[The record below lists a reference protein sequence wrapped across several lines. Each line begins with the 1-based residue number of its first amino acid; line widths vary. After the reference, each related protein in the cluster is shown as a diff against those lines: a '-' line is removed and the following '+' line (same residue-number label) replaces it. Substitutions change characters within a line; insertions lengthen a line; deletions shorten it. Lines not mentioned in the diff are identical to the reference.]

1 MTALA
6 TYGAIAREVFE
17 PREILSPSAWAERHY
32 RVTTG
37 DFRGPFS
44 LDRTPYLRGLL
55 DAIADPAVRVVAV
68 KKGSQVG
75 GTLALRAA
83 LFWWVDSV
91 GGTCMYVLPK
101 DDAAGEQCKLRIL
114 PAVEACDPIRAR
126 IITGKGESASK
137 LLRFSPATDIVFR
150 GAMTERNLESL
161 DADLVYVDEVDRCPP
176 RTCHLAKQR
185 GKTLAQS
192 KVVLCGKPGL
202 AGEGVDREYDLSDR
216 RRYLLPCP
224 ACGVY
229 HERTFARVRWHGRN
243 REGEIGWDS
252 RDLTSPA
259 QVVRETACLRCP
271 NLACRARI
279 GPDANLWQLSLGVWA
294 AQGQSVAPLRPRL
307 TRRGVQPGP
316 DAPPADRWHDT
327 PGTLGGKAFASDQAG
342 FHVPEL
348 ISGVAVGGPYA
359 GVAGDFVERGGVM
372 DADVLADRLG
382 LAYSPVSR
390 PPEVSQ
396 LRKATCGENPLHA
409 GQVPD
414 EAVALIAAVDVQIGH
429 AFVAVTAYAA
439 RMRTRWLV
447 WYEQVPCPEGTGL
460 ATLDELLYRRVFTRQ
475 DGAGM
480 RVVSR
485 GIDSGDRTAEVYD
498 YCRARPQCYAIKGVG
513 EDPRGRLDTPHQWRL
528 ITLSPDGRRKLE
540 PPVSLLKVNAH
551 HWRSWVL
558 RRLGIDA
565 GEKDPALLD
574 EDEPERTPGE
584 TVTAWRLPRDV
595 TDEYLE
601 QLTAEELVE
610 TRGPG
615 GRVKHEW
622 RLRPGRRHNHWFD
635 VAVYTEALAHARG
648 VHTLDRP
655 CGLETPKLPRTPAPP
670 PRDTARRSTPLL
682 DRARA
687 RRS

>member
-6 TYGAIAREVFE
+6 AYESIAREVFA

-44 LDRTPYLRGLL
+44 LDRTPYLRGML
-55 DAIADPAVRVVAV
+55 DAIADPSVRVVVV

-75 GTLALRAA
+75 GTLALRAG
-83 LFWWVDSV
+83 LFWWIDSV

-114 PAVEACDPIRAR
+114 PAVQACDPIASRLAM
-126 IITGKGESASK
+126 GKGESTSK
-137 LLRFSPATDIVFR
+137 MLRFNPATDIVFR

-216 RRYLLPCP
+216 RRFLVPCP
-224 ACGVY
+224 QCGVY

-243 REGEIGWDS
+243 RDGEIGWDS
-252 RDLTSPA
+252 RDLSTPA
-259 QVVRETACLRCP
+259 SVVRETASLRCP
-271 NLACRARI
+271 NLSCRARI
-279 GPDANLWQLSLGVWA
+279 GPEHNAWQLSLGVWTP
-294 AQGQSVAPLRPRL
+294 QGRTVGALEPRRN
-307 TRRGVQPGP
+307 RRGEQPGP
-316 DAPPADRWHDT
+316 DAEPAARWIHE
-327 PGTLGGKAFASDQAG
+327 PGRTGGRALESDAAG
-342 FHVPEL
+342 FHIPEM

-372 DADVLADRLG
+372 DADILADRLG

-390 PPEVSQ
+390 PPEVSA
-396 LRKATCGENPLHA
+396 LRKATCGEHPFPA
-409 GQVPD
+409 GVVPD

-429 AFVAVTAYAA
+429 ACVAVTAFAP
-439 RMRTRWLV
+439 RMRTRWLI

-460 ATLDELLYRRVFTRQ
+460 ASLDELLYRRRWGRQ
-475 DGAGM
+475 DGTAM
-480 RVVSR
+480 KIVSR

-498 YCRARPQCYAIKGVG
+498 YCRARPQCYAVKGVG
-513 EDPRGRLDTPHQWRL
+513 QDPRGRLDTPHQWRL

-558 RRLGIDA
+558 RRLGIDSGA
-565 GEKDPALLD
+565 QDPGLLD
-574 EDEPERTPGE
+574 EDEAEKPGGE
-584 TVTAWRLPRDV
+584 TPVAWRLPRDV

-601 QLTAEELVE
+601 QLTAEELLE
-610 TRGPG
+610 TKGPG
-615 GRVKHEW
+615 GRVRHEW

-648 VHTLDRP
+648 VHQLDRP
-655 CGLETPKLPRTPAPP
+655 CGLDAPTLPKRPAPP
-670 PRDTARRSTPLL
+670 PTNEPRRSTPLL
-682 DRARA
+682 DR
-687 RRS
+687 RRNRR